1 MLSRRNIRIKVLQS
15 LYMMGRDPQ
24 IKKDDAITFYKDSL
38 EQSRQLYLFN
48 IFILLRTA
56 ECAVQD
62 AHKRLTKYLPSDE
75 DKQFSDKLYNNR
87 LISGLNKEVELGK
100 ILKSL
105 ELKNPVDKD
114 LINRLYRGFSKV
126 GDYGKYMAR
135 ESDDSDHVDMLLILF
150 KYLVKN
156 DDYDELMHDHFPT
169 WEDDKSLIVGA
180 LKKTIKALPEDTAM
194 FKEFKPDYEAGIEF
208 GEALLNQVASQETE
222 LEKLI
227 ESALQNWELDR
238 VAAIDMILLKMAL
251 MEFMEC
257 PTIPTKVTLNEYV
270 EISKIYSTD
279 KSKDFINGILDNLM
293 KQLSEEGRIKKEGR
307 GLVE

>member
-24 IKKDDAITFYKDSL
+24 IKKQDATNFYKDSL

-48 IFILLRTA
+48 ILILLRAA

-62 AHKRLTKYLPSDE
+62 AHNRRTKYLPSEE
-75 DKQFSDKLYNNR
+75 DKLFSDKLYNNR
-87 LISGLNKEVELGK
+87 LISGLKKEAELGR
-100 ILKSL
+100 IFKSL
-105 ELKNPVDKD
+105 ELQNPVDKD
-114 LINRLYRGFSKV
+114 LINRLYKGFSKV
-126 GDYGKYMAR
+126 TEYTRYMSR
-135 ESDDSDHVDMLLILF
+135 ESDDPDHVDMLLIFF

-180 LKKTIKALPEDTAM
+180 LKKTIKALPEDPAM
-194 FKEFKPDYEAGIEF
+194 FNEFKPDYEAGIEF
-208 GEALLNQVASQETE
+208 GEALLNQVVTHEKE

-227 ESALQNWELDR
+227 EPALQNWELDR

-279 KSKDFINGILDNLM
+279 KSKDFINGILDKLM
-293 KQLSEEGRIKKEGR
+293 KQLSEEGKIKKEGR
-307 GLVE
+307 GLIE